1 MRFTIDK
8 EQFLKGLLIAGR
20 GIGAK
25 NANPLLLC
33 FKMEMTNIGLEITA
47 SNGDVTVFTRVPLKL
62 NEKEIIRNY
71 SLGSSLI
78 TARSLTEIV
87 RKMEGDE
94 LSLDIIDESVAKV
107 DDGNTTFKL
116 PCVAADEYPDIDLE
130 KTGTVFSIPCTDLT
144 KIIEQT
150 AFAALDKDT
159 RPILTAINLK
169 AEGGLFTATATDS
182 ARLSRKSVQID
193 ESVRFFANVSAKTIN
208 DIVKLFD
215 NNYEV
220 EICSTSEKMILSFGN
235 TTVSTRLIAGDYPIS
250 KSIVPQDFNYS
261 LQVNAAQLLNS
272 IDRVSVLSTDSAAV
286 VKLLMTNDGVEISS
300 SGDQNGSGS
309 EKLSII
315 LYTGERLEIA
325 FNALY
330 VSQAV
335 RALGSEDVVLK
346 FVGEG
351 KTFVIVDPKD
361 DSIIELVTPRRTR

>member
-1 MRFTIDK
+1 M
-8 EQFLKGLLIAGR
+8 
-20 GIGAK
+20 
-25 NANPLLLC
+25 
-33 FKMEMTNIGLEITA
+33 
-47 SNGDVTVFTRVPLKL
+47 
-62 NEKEIIRNY
+62 
-71 SLGSSLI
+71 
-78 TARSLTEIV
+78 
-87 RKMEGDE
+87 
-94 LSLDIIDESVAKV
+94 
-107 DDGNTTFKL
+107 
-116 PCVAADEYPDIDLE
+116 
-130 KTGTVFSIPCTDLT
+130 
-144 KIIEQT
+144 
-150 AFAALDKDT
+150 
-159 RPILTAINLK
+159 
-169 AEGGLFTATATDS
+169 FTATATDS
-182 ARLSRKSVQID
+182 ARLSRKSVHID

-220 EICSTSEKMILSFGN
+220 EICSTGEKMILSFGN

>member
-33 FKMEMTNIGLEITA
+33 FKMEMTSIGLEITA

-116 PCVAADEYPDIDLE
+116 PCAPADEYPDIDLE
-130 KTGTVFSIPCTDLT
+130 KTGPVFSIPCTDFT

-208 DIVKLFD
+208 DIVKLFE

-220 EICSTSEKMILSFGN
+220 EICSTGEKMILSFGN

-261 LQVNAAQLLNS
+261 LQVNSTQLLNS

-315 LYTGERLEIA
+315 LYAGERLEIA
-325 FNALY
+325 FNAVY